1 VSQLNIQLLLQTI
14 KYACLAISCV
24 TFVTLFDRVER
35 YICPIKKIIVLVVF
49 GYISALFIGVSLGI
63 IGGGGSI
70 LAVPV
75 LAYLFLLDAQFATA
89 YSLFIVG
96 FSALVGGIKQHFKG
110 YVDWKTAIVFGIPA
124 MIGVAVVRKFVVPAL
139 PDVIFN
145 LGDFEFTRR
154 MVMFGLFAVLMIPA
168 AFSMLKE
175 RKDSKPN
182 AGEVKYNYPLIL
194 IEGLVVG
201 GITGIIGAGGGF
213 LIIPALV
220 ILANIEMKVAVGTSL
235 IIIAFKSLL
244 GFFLGDAFTLD
255 IDWFLLFT
263 FTSASVIGIF
273 IGSYLSNF
281 IDGNKLKKGFGY
293 FIFVM
298 AVFIFYMEFFVER

>member
-1 VSQLNIQLLLQTI
+1 MLEIL
-14 KYACLAISCV
+14 
-24 TFVTLFDRVER
+24 
-35 YICPIKKIIVLVVF
+35 
-49 GYISALFIGVSLGI
+49 GYISALVIGVSLGL

-75 LAYLFLLDAQFATA
+75 LAYLFLLDAKFATA

-110 YVDWKTAIVFGIPA
+110 YVDWRTSIVFGIPA
-124 MIGVAVVRKFVVPAL
+124 IIGVTVIRKFVVPIL
-139 PDVIFN
+139 PDVLFSF
-145 LGDFEFTRR
+145 GDFDFTRR
-154 MVMFGLFAVLMIPA
+154 MAMFGLFAVLMVPA
-168 AFSMLKE
+168 AFSMLKG
-175 RKDSKPN
+175 RKEVKKHE
-182 AGEVKYNYPLIL
+182 GETKYNYPLIL

-201 GITGIIGAGGGF
+201 GITGMIGAGGGF

-220 ILANIEMKVAVGTSL
+220 ILANVEMKVAVGTSL

-244 GFFLGDAFTLD
+244 GFFLGDAMTLD
-255 IDWFLLFT
+255 IDWVLLSIFT
-263 FTSASVIGIF
+263 GISLIGIF

-293 FIFVM
+293 FILVM
-298 AVFIFYMEFFVER
+298 AVFIFYMEFFVKH